1 MADHVVDIDPL
12 NPASIIKAEKE
23 INKILKNFDRK
34 VDTFIQEIGKIG
46 QQAAQGAYGN
56 VISVTLVRE
65 KDGVT
70 ISADGKAVAFLE
82 FGAGSSTNSSN
93 RYALEMP
100 FLVFRGSYSDET
112 KGEYQATHYN
122 YWHFGG
128 QVLTAVEPRNGMQ
141 KAYEAIMQD
150 MDSVTKRVFG

>member
-12 NPASIIKAEKE
+12 SPSSILRAERE

-34 VDTFIQEIGKIG
+34 VDEFIQEIGKIG

-56 VISVTLVRE
+56 AVAVTLIKE

-93 RYALEMP
+93 RYAFEVP
-100 FLVFRGSYSDET
+100 FMVFRGSYSDET

-128 QVLTAVEPRNGMQ
+128 KQMTAVEPRNGMQ

-150 MDSVTKRVFG
+150 MDSVAKRVFG

>member
-1 MADHVVDIDPL
+1 MADHVIDIDPL
-12 NPASIIKAEKE
+12 SPASILKAERE
-23 INKILKNFDRK
+23 INKILKSFDRK
-34 VDTFIQEIGKIG
+34 VDEFVQEIGKIG
-46 QQAAQGAYGN
+46 QQ
-56 VISVTLVRE
+56 
-65 KDGVT
+65 DGVT

-93 RYALEMP
+93 RYAFEVP

-128 QVLTAVEPRNGMQ
+128 KQMTAVEPRNGMQ
-141 KAYEAIMQD
+141 KAYEAMMQD
-150 MDSVTKRVFG
+150 FDSVVKRVFG